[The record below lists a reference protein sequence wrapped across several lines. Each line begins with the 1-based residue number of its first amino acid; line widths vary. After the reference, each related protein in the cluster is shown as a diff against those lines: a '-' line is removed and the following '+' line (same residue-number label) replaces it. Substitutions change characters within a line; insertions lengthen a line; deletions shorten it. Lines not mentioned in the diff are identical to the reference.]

1 MDAIEEGNMTVEDE
15 EGIEQTVD
23 AEESDV
29 VDDATPELPDD
40 DVEAHVWRAQS

>member
-15 EGIEQTVD
+15 EGTEQTVD
-23 AEESDV
+23 AEESEIEG
-29 VDDATPELPDD
+29 ATPELPDD